1 MSCQILAAFFMG
13 KSWPNILKA
22 DTKNDLDYNKLIK
35 YVLAKKCLN
44 CVLEE

>member
-22 DTKNDLDYNKLIK
+22 DTKNDLDYFGGIK
-35 YVLAKKCLN
+35 NDEAI
-44 CVLEE
+44 